1 MKPVNVLILFVIF
14 VLPCLPS
21 VSFASVNDSAAVP
34 VPTLEKLRI
43 AAEALYECG
52 DDNNEIASE
61 TYSYGSLK
69 RSFYL
74 ETVEPGPNGMNLAK
88 FVSKNVFFAQGAYTR
103 HLSKERQSIL
113 TQTFCRLLWACQ
125 TKSMVFFEVTCDKSS
140 RLPGDGE
147 IVKAPA
153 ALGIMDGERLL
164 ILRGIG
170 RD

>member
-1 MKPVNVLILFVIF
+1 MILVLSCF
-14 VLPCLPS
+14 
-21 VSFASVNDSAAVP
+21 SFIPFAMANESAAVP

-52 DDNNEIASE
+52 DDNNEIASD
-61 TYSYGSLK
+61 TYVYGNLK

-74 ETVEPGPNGMNLAK
+74 EPVESGPNGMNLAK

-103 HLSKERQSIL
+103 HLSKERQSML
-113 TQTFCRLLWACQ
+113 TQSFCRLLWAAQ
-125 TKSMVFFEVTCDKSS
+125 TKSMVFFEVTCDKST

-147 IVKAPA
+147 VIKAPA

-164 ILRGIG
+164 ILRGIA